1 MTQIFF
7 LLTNQ
12 RHCHHYKHSTSRLDK
27 IIANNEHFH
36 LNGNTLKIKNAQK
49 HLAGYYNCII
59 AFGRSG
65 AKLETPYELLVVNG
79 KCI

>member
-1 MTQIFF
+1 M
-7 LLTNQ
+7 LTNK
-12 RHCHHYKHSTSRLDK
+12 RHCHHYQHSTLVVDK

-59 AFGRSG
+59 AFERSG